1 MQFLQGI
8 SRNMKSV
15 VGSGAS
21 EDFSLVGS
29 ELVQVKA
36 KVREEIQAKTSEDI
50 KKILKKLESNEP
62 LTPPEKDLVGL
73 WVVGDAEGYTKME
86 DDFGEWQEEFRRLS
100 GVLESYEA
108 QTPSPQT
115 LIEMHGVLEDAVR
128 VTADITHFLEKK
140 ERVERFHSAIN
151 NLTPDDAKFLVSM
164 IKSMLTSP
172 DM

>member
-1 MQFLQGI
+1 MQLFQGI
-8 SRNMKSV
+8 SQNMKSV
-15 VGSGAS
+15 AGSGAS
-21 EDFSLVGS
+21 EDFSRVGS
-29 ELVQVKA
+29 ELVQLKG
-36 KVREEIQAKTSEDI
+36 KVREEIQTETSEDI
-50 KKILKKLESNEP
+50 TKILKKLENNEP

-86 DDFGEWQEEFRRLS
+86 DDFGEWQDEFRRLS

-108 QTPSPQT
+108 QTPSSQT

-128 VTADITHFLEKK
+128 VTADISHFLEKK